1 MATIKSTTK
10 KTTKKTVKKAAVAN
24 APVTD
29 KLPCG
34 CNADCACGGNCAE
47 HKHCK
52 CHKRG
57 WFKKLILV
65 LVIFALGFAS
75 AKVTCCNKKT
85 HIPMPKPEF
94 SNGCLIVKSQKMAQ
108 MAPEMDAD
116 KNGCIT
122 HEEYRIARRKM
133 FKRPENKFKRPAK
146 PVVQETQPETQP
158 EAQPEAQQ

>member
-1 MATIKSTTK
+1 MATTKQTK
-10 KTTKKTVKKAAVAN
+10 KTPTKKTVKKVTAAK
-24 APVTD
+24 APVAD
-29 KLPCG
+29 KFPCG
-34 CNADCACGGNCAE
+34 CSADCACGGNCAE

-85 HIPMPKPEF
+85 GAPMPKPEF
-94 SNGCLIVKSQKMAQ
+94 SNGCLVVKCQKMAK
-108 MAPEMDAD
+108 MAPEMDTD

-122 HEEYRIARRKM
+122 REEYRIARRKM
-133 FKRPENKFKRPAK
+133 FKRSEHKFKKPAK
-146 PVVQETQPETQP
+146 PMAQETQPEV
-158 EAQPEAQQ
+158 QQ